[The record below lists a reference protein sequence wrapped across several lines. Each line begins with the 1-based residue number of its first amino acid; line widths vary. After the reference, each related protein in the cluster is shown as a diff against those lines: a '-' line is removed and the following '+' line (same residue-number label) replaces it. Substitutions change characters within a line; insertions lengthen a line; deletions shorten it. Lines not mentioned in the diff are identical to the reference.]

1 VSYTRM
7 WVQAHG
13 ALEDLLVDE
22 HPPTAPRPLKDRL
35 QVFQGLATFYLKYLQ
50 IFRSLEAVYDQIVH
64 PQKRRMVRHVL
75 DGVMGRILELK
86 NEMVEL
92 EFSEFHY
99 FDDVLQD
106 LKLTPEDLEVP
117 IPQYFVRE
125 RMRVL
130 RDREKML
137 AHVMAKGGHIEQ
149 EVNITLTSH
158 SRTVRV
164 LQVCERARQGRLRH
178 RFMKEIRQAEEEG
191 SQAKSQTP
199 ISTLDPDQAATRIQK
214 VWRGYSQRKRTRRER
229 LEEMVFLGMVE
240 QQQQRP
246 SVAQLKAQQVETT
259 RRLVQEENEAEYQRA
274 LVSIKESVRTVDG
287 PDLRE
292 TLQEQIRQWFIECR
306 DATGKFPDF
315 PNAEDGG
322 STAIFAQKTPD
333 QVAAELAAKE
343 EEKEKKR
350 KDNTNKDKKGGK
362 DRKDQK
368 KDKKGK
374 SKQKKGGKEDGEVG
388 SDKAWPIVAHV
399 IKQTRLGGQ

>member
-1 VSYTRM
+1 PSHSQVM

-137 AHVMAKGGHIEQ
+137 AHVM
-149 EVNITLTSH
+149 EVSVQTMCLEEA
-158 SRTVRV
+158 VRV

-229 LEEMVFLGMVE
+229 LEEMVFLGMVGVL
-240 QQQQRP
+240 QRP

-333 QVAAELAAKE
+333 QLT
-343 EEKEKKR
+343 
-350 KDNTNKDKKGGK
+350 NTPFLFLC
-362 DRKDQK
+362 
-368 KDKKGK
+368 
-374 SKQKKGGKEDGEVG
+374 S
-388 SDKAWPIVAHV
+388 SHFCS
-399 IKQTRLGGQ
+399 